1 MQQAL
6 NEKGILAL
14 KEEYERLQNQIVGES
29 LSSTEIQNLIQ
40 VGKFDMLSKVIKDLE
55 ELLK

>member
-1 MQQAL
+1 MEQ
-6 NEKGILAL
+6 ILDKKAILGL

-29 LSSTEIQNLIQ
+29 LSSTERQNLIQ